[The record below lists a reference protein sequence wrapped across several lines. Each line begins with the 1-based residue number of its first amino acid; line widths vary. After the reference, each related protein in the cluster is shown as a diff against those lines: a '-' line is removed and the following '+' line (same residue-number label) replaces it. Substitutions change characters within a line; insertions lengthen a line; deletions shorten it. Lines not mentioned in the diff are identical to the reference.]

1 MTHSVQGLT
10 TVVVVHHADAPA
22 KQATVTL
29 CDEHLAS
36 LREATWAG
44 IDELVGFSAVME
56 CEACALIDGCPAES
70 PADSTR
76 YRPRYQRLQSL
87 PTRV

>member
-29 CDEHLAS
+29 CDEHLVS
-36 LREATWAG
+36 LRGATWAG

-56 CEACALIDGCPAES
+56 CEACALLDGCRVEGRPES
-70 PADSTR
+70 TESQPQHAHL
-76 YRPRYQRLQSL
+76 RPLA
-87 PTRV
+87 TRV

>member
-1 MTHSVQGLT
+1 MQGLT

-29 CDEHLAS
+29 CDEHLVS
-36 LREATWAG
+36 LRGATWAG

-56 CEACALIDGCPAES
+56 CEACASIGSSPAES
-70 PADSTR
+70 PADSAR
-76 YRPRYQRLQSL
+76 YRPRAQHLHWL